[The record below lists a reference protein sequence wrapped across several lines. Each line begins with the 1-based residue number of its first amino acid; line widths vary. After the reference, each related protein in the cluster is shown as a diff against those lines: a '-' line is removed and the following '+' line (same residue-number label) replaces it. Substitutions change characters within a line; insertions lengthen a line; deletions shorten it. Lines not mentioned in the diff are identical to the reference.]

1 MRVREPK
8 TVLEVEDLHYEYL
21 PGKAAID
28 SISFKIG
35 EGELVSIVGPSGCGK
50 TTLMKSVAGL
60 LRPTSGT
67 VRMHGVAVSQVP
79 DDLAMVFQEYER
91 SLYPW
96 LTVAENVKL
105 PLRYV
110 KVDKGQRARRVE
122 RALAEVGL
130 SRDHAKYPWQ
140 LSGGMQQ
147 RVAIARALA
156 YRPSLLLMDEP
167 FASVDAQTRAE
178 LEDLVAAVQRN
189 HGVTIMLITHDIDE
203 AVYLGDRVI
212 VLTGSPSRTMREI
225 DVDLPSE
232 RDQIETKAS
241 REFVALRSEVA
252 HLIRRATR
260 GTTETVE
267 PPPEGAAAPEP
278 TAKPR
283 QERIL
288 P

>member
-1 MRVREPK
+1 MRELK
-8 TVLEVEDLHYEYL
+8 TVLEVENLHYEYV
-21 PGKAAID
+21 PGKAVID
-28 SISFKIG
+28 SISFRIG

-60 LRPTSGT
+60 MRPTSGS
-67 VRMHGVAVSQVP
+67 VRMNGRTVSRVP

-96 LTVAENVKL
+96 LTVAENVQL
-105 PLRYV
+105 PLRYL
-110 KVDKGQRARRVE
+110 KADRSQRARRVE

-130 SRDHAKYPWQ
+130 ARDHAKYPWQ

-156 YRPSLLLMDEP
+156 YRPNLLLMDEP
-167 FASVDAQTRAE
+167 FASVDAQTRSE

-241 REFVALRSEVA
+241 REFVTLRSEVA
-252 HLIRRATR
+252 RLIRRATR
-260 GTTETVE
+260 GTPETLE
-267 PPPEGAAAPEP
+267 PPANGTPDPEP
-278 TAKPR
+278 TPDPR
-283 QERIL
+283 AERIL